1 MASSVSRNTFSKLMK
16 SNELSD
22 KSSNKYDATT
32 DESSLKKHQNG
43 SPIRCLKEGNI
54 YTYTISTSSLTTGQQ
69 CSTNAVETD
78 TNRAK
83 RASIIFGS
91 ILETKIKESA
101 VYN

>member
-1 MASSVSRNTFSKLMK
+1 MK

-22 KSSNKYDATT
+22 KSSNKFDATT
-32 DESSLKKHQNG
+32 NESSVKKPHQNG
-43 SPIRCLKEGNI
+43 SPIRCFKEGNI

-69 CSTNAVETD
+69 CTTNAVETD

-91 ILETKIKESA
+91 ILETKIKENA
-101 VYN
+101 VYR